1 MMEWGEV
8 MRTRIILVLA
18 AASLLGQL
26 CPQSDWSEIAQ
37 QTKDSVVKIIVQT
50 AEGEPTGT
58 GFVVSADGKIATNYH
73 VIEGASKIF
82 VRLPNGKTVGIERV
96 VAFDKRVDLA
106 ILQVQGVSLRPLPLG
121 DSSAVKVGQ
130 EVCVM
135 GSPLGLEQ
143 SFSTGVVSAK
153 RVLDG
158 FEWVQITAPISPGS
172 SGSPVMTR
180 QGTVIGVA
188 TFTTKIGQNLNF
200 ASSVKYLKRLLQGE
214 QIKPEPSGSPSSDEP
229 SVQQSSPSRLLVTN
243 AEELVQ
249 AIAEIREGGEIT
261 LQPGEYRLRTSLVI
275 QKSLTIVGAGYDK
288 TVLVY
293 EGDYRFFIDHR
304 GVGSLAIRDVGL
316 RYSGTAKASVVVGS
330 SGDIRLTRCLVSG
343 GTGRDDKY
351 VGAGIAIYDN
361 ARAVISECIVA
372 DNEIGVFIS
381 DKADARIEFCKVLA
395 NMESGIQIHGNCEVR
410 HSELLRNQ
418 KFGIKAADKAHL
430 TARNNTCE
438 ESDFGIALVG
448 SAKGEIDSNIC
459 QDNHKQGISASEQ
472 SRLVAR
478 NNTCE
483 GNKQCGISLFGS
495 AQGEVEGNTC
505 RNNGLHG
512 IGAHEQSRLVARN
525 NTCEG
530 NKQDGISL
538 FGSAQGEV
546 SGNACRNNGYDGI
559 GAQEQSRLTARNNTC
574 EGNKQD
580 GISLFGSAQGEVEGN
595 ACRNNGYDGIAAQE
609 QSRLTARN
617 NTCKG
622 NTYSGIALFGSAQGE
637 VSGNACRNNGLHGIG
652 AHEQSRLAARN
663 NTCEGNE
670 MSGIALFGS
679 VQGEIEGNQC
689 ANNKLNGIYIHERSV
704 KATLRNNTVYG
715 NRGGDI
721 YDPRR

>member
-459 QDNHKQGISASEQ
+459 QDNHKQGISASDQ

-478 NNTCE
+478 NNTCKRNAQNGIALFNQAE
-483 GNKQCGISLFGS
+483 ATLSDNKCSDNGYGGIAASDQSKFTANGNVCEQNRLSGISLYQSAYGEMERNICRKNDYYGIIAHGQS
-495 AQGEVEGNTC
+495 RLVARYNTCEENKLTGIALSENAQGDVVGNTC
-505 RNNGLHG
+505 RNNGSHG
-512 IGAHEQSRLVARN
+512 ISAQEQSRLVASN
-525 NTCEG
+525 NTCAG
-530 NKQDGISL
+530 NRSAGIVI
-538 FGSAQGEV
+538 FHSAQGEV
-546 SGNACRNNGYDGI
+546 V
-559 GAQEQSRLTARNNTC
+559 NNTC
-574 EGNKQD
+574 RGN
-580 GISLFGSAQGEVEGN
+580 GT
-595 ACRNNGYDGIAAQE
+595 DGIAAQE

-617 NTCKG
+617 NTCEG
-622 NTYSGIALFGSAQGE
+622 NARSGIGIFGSAQGE
-637 VSGNACRNNGLHGIG
+637 V
-652 AHEQSRLAARN
+652 
-663 NTCEGNE
+663 EGNRC
-670 MSGIALFGS
+670 
-679 VQGEIEGNQC
+679 V
-689 ANNKLNGIYIHERSV
+689 NNRNYGIYVHERSV
-704 KATLRNNTVYG
+704 KAVLRNNTVYG
-715 NRGGDI
+715 NPQDI

>member
-1 MMEWGEV
+1 MEWGEV

-214 QIKPEPSGSPSSDEP
+214 QIKPEPSGSPSSNEP

-438 ESDFGIALVG
+438 ESNFGIALVG

-459 QDNHKQGISASEQ
+459 QDNHQHGISASEQ

-478 NNTCE
+478 NNTCKRNAQNGIALFNQAE
-483 GNKQCGISLFGS
+483 ATLSDNKCSDNGYGGIAASDQSKFTANGNVCEQNRLSGISLYQSAYGEMERNICRKNDYYGIIAHGQS
-495 AQGEVEGNTC
+495 RLVARYNTCEENKLTGIALSENAQGDVVGNTC
-505 RNNGLHG
+505 RNNGSHG
-512 IGAHEQSRLVARN
+512 ISAQEQSRLVASN
-525 NTCEG
+525 NTCAG
-530 NKQDGISL
+530 NRSAGIVI
-538 FGSAQGEV
+538 FHSAQGEV
-546 SGNACRNNGYDGI
+546 V
-559 GAQEQSRLTARNNTC
+559 NNTC
-574 EGNKQD
+574 RGN
-580 GISLFGSAQGEVEGN
+580 GT
-595 ACRNNGYDGIAAQE
+595 DGIAAQE

-617 NTCKG
+617 NTCEA
-622 NTYSGIALFGSAQGE
+622 NARSGIGIFGSAQGE
-637 VSGNACRNNGLHGIG
+637 V
-652 AHEQSRLAARN
+652 
-663 NTCEGNE
+663 EGNRC
-670 MSGIALFGS
+670 
-679 VQGEIEGNQC
+679 V
-689 ANNKLNGIYIHERSV
+689 NNRNYGIYVHERSV
-704 KATLRNNTVYG
+704 KAVLRNNTVYG
-715 NRGGDI
+715 NPQDI

>member
-316 RYSGTAKASVVVGS
+316 RYSGTAKASVVVAS

-343 GTGRDDKY
+343 GTGRDDKH

-459 QDNHKQGISASEQ
+459 QDNHQHGISASEQ

-478 NNTCE
+478 NNTCKRNAQNGIALFNQAE
-483 GNKQCGISLFGS
+483 ATLSDNKCSDNGYGGIAASDQSKFTANGNVCEQNRLSGISLYQSAYGEMERNICRKNDYYGIIAHGQS
-495 AQGEVEGNTC
+495 RLVARYNTCEENKLTGIALSENAQGDVVGNTC
-505 RNNGLHG
+505 RNNGSHG
-512 IGAHEQSRLVARN
+512 ISAQEQSRLVASN
-525 NTCEG
+525 NTCAG
-530 NKQDGISL
+530 NRSAGIVI
-538 FGSAQGEV
+538 FHSAQGEV
-546 SGNACRNNGYDGI
+546 V
-559 GAQEQSRLTARNNTC
+559 NNTC
-574 EGNKQD
+574 RGN
-580 GISLFGSAQGEVEGN
+580 GT
-595 ACRNNGYDGIAAQE
+595 DGIAAQE

-617 NTCKG
+617 NTCEG
-622 NTYSGIALFGSAQGE
+622 NARSGIGIFGSAQGE
-637 VSGNACRNNGLHGIG
+637 V
-652 AHEQSRLAARN
+652 
-663 NTCEGNE
+663 EGNRC
-670 MSGIALFGS
+670 
-679 VQGEIEGNQC
+679 V
-689 ANNKLNGIYIHERSV
+689 NNRNYGIYVHERSV
-704 KATLRNNTVYG
+704 KAVLRNNTVYG
-715 NRGGDI
+715 NLQDI